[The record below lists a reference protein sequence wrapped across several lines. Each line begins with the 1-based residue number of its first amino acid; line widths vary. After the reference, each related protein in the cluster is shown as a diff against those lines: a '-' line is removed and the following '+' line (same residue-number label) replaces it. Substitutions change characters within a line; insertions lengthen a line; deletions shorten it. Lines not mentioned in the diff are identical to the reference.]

1 MNPVTNDWAAS
12 DPTQNITLADA
23 DQFKNQL
30 AAALA
35 VQFADRFVK
44 TSMGEIVS
52 EAELRRNPL
61 PAAPVNLWGTLAG
74 AGSAQLNVA
83 QLRTSVRAA
92 AQSNN
97 PSGELQMILQ
107 EAFPKTDPSAIIMR
121 LPGVIGAI
129 ATALAQVS

>member
-1 MNPVTNDWAAS
+1 MNPVTNDWASS

-74 AGSAQLNVA
+74 SAAAQLNVA
-83 QLRTSVRAA
+83 QLRTSFRAA

-97 PSGELQMILQ
+97 PSGAFQTILQ
-107 EAFPKTDPSAIIMR
+107 QAFPKTDPSAIIMR
-121 LPGVIGAI
+121 LPGVIAAI